1 MSIRSWLIKVMPK
14 SILNGLKIRRDRKQL
29 GNENASHCDVSNLAK
44 WSSDQMDDIFRNG
57 NTDEMWK
64 QVSPDLLQFTIPNMT
79 GGINPGDRRA
89 LYYLVS
95 YLGVTNVLEIG
106 THIGASTIHIA
117 AAVAG
122 NAKRKDKQPSL
133 TTVDIADVNDPSRR
147 PWIEHGASH
156 SPSEMIDALGYQDF
170 VEFKTRRSLDFLEDC
185 ETDFDLIFLDG
196 DHSALN
202 TFREIPLALKK
213 LKSNGVILLH
223 DYFPELK
230 PLWSDGSLI
239 PGPRLAVQQLVSQG
253 QEVDAVPVGK
263 LPWTTKLGSHWTTL
277 ALLTYA

>member
-1 MSIRSWLIKVMPK
+1 MPK